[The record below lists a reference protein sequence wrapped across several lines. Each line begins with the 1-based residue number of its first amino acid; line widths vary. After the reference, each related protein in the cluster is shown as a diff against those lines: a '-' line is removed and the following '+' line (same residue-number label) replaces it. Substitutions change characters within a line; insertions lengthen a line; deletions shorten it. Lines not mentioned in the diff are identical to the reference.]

1 MSTVT
6 ELQSGRLPHLGVLRF
21 TGPDA
26 LSFLQGQVS
35 NDTRRLAEGSPLLAA
50 YSNPQGR
57 VLAVMHLLPHSVR
70 HCGHS
75 AARTSGADPGKT
87 AQVRAPRQGANGGR
101 RRWRWRCRVNTA
113 RTPCRRP
120 AWPFL
125 PAAKA
130 MRSRTAS
137 GSAGCGQGLERFWV
151 IGPAEKLGER
161 GLAGD
166 PGQAA
171 RIEHDWR
178 LADIRDGLPQIYLG
192 THEAFVAQMLNL
204 DLLDGISFSKG
215 CYTGQEIIA
224 RTQHL
229 GRIKRRL
236 FRLRLPHGDWS
247 IGQSLRLSDGRSG
260 RLTRGGPKRRGLR
273 GVGGAQCAAGRH
285 RRERICGERRGQR
298 CANAPALRGLE
309 LERIRAWRAGPA
321 PVKIAARYRE
331 YSHAAPFRRPL
342 PCCAL
347 LLAAGTAFPRSGPLE
362 NIPLKWSPTST
373 LA

>member
-6 ELQSGRLPHLGVLRF
+6 DLKSGRLPHLGVLRF

-35 NDTRRLAEGSPLLAA
+35 NDTRGLTKGSPLLAA

-57 VLAVMHLLPHSVR
+57 VLAVMHLLPHSSGIAAILPRELLAPTLERLRKFVLRAKVQMQDAGEALAVSGQHGAHALHAAGIAVPPGVKGYAEQDGIGVGRVR
-70 HCGHS
+70 
-75 AARTSGADPGKT
+75 
-87 AQVRAPRQGANGGR
+87 
-101 RRWRWRCRVNTA
+101 
-113 RTPCRRP
+113 
-120 AWPFL
+120 
-125 PAAKA
+125 
-130 MRSRTAS
+130 
-137 GSAGCGQGLERFWV
+137 QGLERFWV
-151 IGPAEKLGER
+151 IGPAEKLDDR

-260 RLTRGGPKRRGLR
+260 RLIEVARNGEGFEALAVLNVQPADSAETESASAA
-273 GVGGAQCAAGRH
+273 VSAAQM
-285 RRERICGERRGQR
+285 
-298 CANAPALRGLE
+298 
-309 LERIRAWRAGPA
+309 
-321 PVKIAARYRE
+321 
-331 YSHAAPFRRPL
+331 PL
-342 PCCAL
+342 PYAV
-347 LLAAGTAFPRSGPLE
+347 
-362 NIPLKWSPTST
+362 
-373 LA
+373 